1 MRPMR
6 LTRTRGMAI
15 LVALATLLAIAPASA
30 SALTLH
36 RGWSAKI
43 GSSGANG
50 TIALKIYT
58 NDVGT
63 IAYSLKGLRARA
75 TYAVQIRNGT
85 CSSPGTLAA
94 RPPSVVTSSS
104 GTVAQTDN
112 LLPWLTTKIWP
123 AARKSSFIVRV
134 VNGSSIR
141 CGAFTFKHATR
152 VTVPGLGIDLP
163 IVRGPSG
170 YPLCRVAMYL
180 ASLAQPREPGITFI
194 YAHARR
200 GMFLPLLTRY
210 RADGGASLIGK
221 TVKVWTSDS
230 YVSYY
235 RILKVRKTSNAMV
248 GAYSLTNERL
258 WLQTSTGPNFT
269 YPKLIVEASR
279 YKTVKSTY
287 AAAHPTP
294 HPVRC

>member
-6 LTRTRGMAI
+6 ITRTRGLAI
-15 LVALATLLAIAPASA
+15 VVALATLLAIAPASA

-43 GSSGANG
+43 GTRGANG

-85 CSSPGTLAA
+85 CSRPGTIVA
-94 RPPSVVTSSS
+94 RPPSVATSST
-104 GTVAQTDN
+104 GTVVRTDN
-112 LLPWLTTKIWP
+112 LLPWLTTKVWP
-123 AARKSSFIVRV
+123 AARKSTFIVRV
-134 VNGSSIR
+134 VNGTSIR

-152 VTVPGLGIDLP
+152 ITVPGLGIDLP

-180 ASLAQPREPGITFI
+180 ASVAQPREPGISFI

-210 RADGGASLIGK
+210 RADGGRSLIGK

-235 RILKVRKTSNAMV
+235 RILRVRKTNSIAGV
-248 GAYSLTNERL
+248 FSLTTERL
-258 WLQTSTGPNFT
+258 WLQTSTGPNYT
-269 YPKLIVEASR
+269 YAKLIIEASR

-294 HPVRC
+294 HPLHC

>member
-1 MRPMR
+1 MRA
-6 LTRTRGMAI
+6 RGLAI
-15 LVALATLLAIAPASA
+15 LVALATLLAIAPSSA

-36 RGWSAKI
+36 RAWSAKI

-50 TIALKIYT
+50 SIGLRIYT

-63 IAYSLKGLRARA
+63 ISYSLKGLRGHA
-75 TYAVQIRNGT
+75 TYGVQIRKGS
-85 CSSPGTLAA
+85 CSSPGTIVA
-94 RPPSVVTSSS
+94 RPPAVVTSST
-104 GTVAQTDN
+104 GTVAETDT
-112 LLPWLTTKIWP
+112 LLPWLTVKIWP
-123 AARKSSFIVRV
+123 AARQATFIVRV
-134 VNGSSIR
+134 VNGTSIR

-152 VTVPGLGIDLP
+152 VTVPGIGIDLP
-163 IVRGPSG
+163 VIRGPSG

-180 ASLAQPREPGITFI
+180 ASVAQPREPGITFI

-200 GMFLPLLTRY
+200 GMFLPILTRY
-210 RADGGASLIGK
+210 RADGGRSLIGK

-235 RILKVRKTSNAMV
+235 RILRVRKTNSISGVFSM
-248 GAYSLTNERL
+248 TNERL
-258 WLQTSTGPNFT
+258 WLQTSTGPNYT
-269 YPKLIVEASR
+269 YAKLIVEASR

-294 HPVRC
+294 HPYRC